1 MLHLLMA
8 HQWKWMEVGCY
19 RSRIPFRQNSHK
31 LLCTHWTQQSKSTN
45 KHKMLQLSQL
55 VVAKVP
61 IVSEHLELVLIVLL
75 RRILFILKL
84 PGFYEADER
93 VKLSF
98 SCTKYYW
105 WKDQE
110 SQQAL
115 LIVIGVSDFWL
126 FCLIV
131 SYSRL
136 SIMIIALASQFHV
149 YLSWGQCPFSIVS

>member
-1 MLHLLMA
+1 MFHLLMA

-61 IVSEHLELVLIVLL
+61 IVSEHLELVLVVLL
-75 RRILFILKL
+75 RRIFFILKL

-98 SCTKYYW
+98 SCTKYW
-105 WKDQE
+105 WKGQE

-126 FCLIV
+126 FCLTV

-136 SIMIIALASQFHV
+136 SIMIIVSDVSGTQFHT
-149 YLSWGQCPFSIVS
+149 YIPWGNACLA

>member
-61 IVSEHLELVLIVLL
+61 IVSEHLELVLVVLL
-75 RRILFILKL
+75 RRIFFILKL

-115 LIVIGVSDFWL
+115 LIGVSDFWL
-126 FCLIV
+126 FCLTV

-136 SIMIIALASQFHV
+136 SIMIIALASQFHD
-149 YLSWGQCPFSIVS
+149 YLLWGQRLFSIVS